1 MSGLLS
7 SAAIMLKYAKGVS
20 GSDNVGDAVKAT
32 LKLTGDK
39 KVQLMKADGSMMKVL
54 GNYVVE
60 PIAVVSDDLLDVE
73 ELDSILGLHMDMFT
87 GYYMQ
92 IFDILL
98 NIYDIDAEVIIDALG
113 TDNGGLTR
121 LISKGSST
129 YLNYAKT
136 GNILSSECD
145 DLHDWVGDLVRNS
158 ELEVTDDGRLVNLSV
173 EANKPNPWD
182 AADRKKFKEYMD
194 ATKATINASAA
205 RSGMSAAEAV
215 KASAEATRVA
225 EASYRS
231 AIASGKSSAEAVKAS
246 AEATRV
252 AEAAYRSAI
261 NSGKS
266 AAVAKKYAEEAIK
279 AASAKSAA
287 TKDSLQRDVV
297 RVPIGMSAAH
307 KDLLV
312 PNAIQ
317 RTLSITLERPVETVP
332 ETGKIYTR
340 TMVISVLVKL
350 AVIFTSKENII
361 NSIEAKSDEYSF
373 SNRLDD
379 YRAGAISLTDF
390 VFASDLIN
398 KYKNKKLKDKD
409 GLLTLIQSRE
419 LSANSKMLTNDFA
432 GFEKYYNMYLVSPDT
447 KAAIEKS
454 VKAKLSTP
462 NGKDRF
468 LERANG
474 LSVTVVDPD
483 YERIQIM
490 IKDTRGKTQ
499 LSFRGAVKKE
509 KNGSDYSEII
519 KALLANKSP
528 SF

>member
-7 SAAIMLKYAKGVS
+7 SAAIMLKYVKGVS
-20 GSDNVGDAVKAT
+20 GSDSVGGAVNAT

-98 NIYDIDAEVIIDALG
+98 NIYNVDAEVIIDALG

-121 LISKGSST
+121 LLSKGSS
-129 YLNYAKT
+129 NYAKT
-136 GNILSSECD
+136 GNIFSSECD

-158 ELEVTDDGRLVNLSV
+158 ELEVTDDGQLVNLSV
-173 EANKPNPWD
+173 EAHKPNPWD
-182 AADRKKFKEYMD
+182 AADRKKFKAYMD
-194 ATKATINASAA
+194 ATKATINATAA
-205 RSGMSAAEAV
+205 RSGMSASAA
-215 KASAEATRVA
+215 AMSSAEATRVA

-246 AEATRV
+246 ADATRV
-252 AEAAYRSAI
+252 ADKAYQAAIA
-261 NSGKS
+261 SGKS

-279 AASAKSAA
+279 AASAKS
-287 TKDSLQRDVV
+287 KVGKSSVQRDVV

-332 ETGKIYTR
+332 ETGKVYTR

-361 NSIEAKSDEYSF
+361 NSIEAKSDEYAF
-373 SNRLDD
+373 SSRLDD

-409 GLLTLIQSRE
+409 GLLELIQSRE

-483 YERIQIM
+483 YERIQLM
-490 IKDTRGKTQ
+490 VKDTRGKTQ

-509 KNGSDYSEII
+509 KAGSDYSEII

>member
-7 SAAIMLKYAKGVS
+7 SAAIMLKYAKDVS
-20 GSDNVGDAVKAT
+20 GSDSVGDVVNST
-32 LKLTGDK
+32 LKLAGDK
-39 KVQLMKADGSMMKVL
+39 KVQLMRADGSMMKVL
-54 GNYVVE
+54 GDYVVE

-73 ELDSILGLHMDMFT
+73 ELDSILGLHMDMFA

-98 NIYDIDAEVIIDALG
+98 NVYNIKAEIIIDAMG
-113 TDNGGLTR
+113 TDNGGLSR
-121 LISKGSST
+121 LISKGSS
-129 YLNYAKT
+129 NYAKT

-145 DLHDWVGDLVRNS
+145 DLHDWVGDLVRSS
-158 ELEVTDDGRLVNLSV
+158 ELDVTDGGQLVNISV
-173 EANKPNPWD
+173 EEDKPKHPLGRD
-182 AADRKKFKEYMD
+182 
-194 ATKATINASAA
+194 
-205 RSGMSAAEAV
+205 
-215 KASAEATRVA
+215 
-225 EASYRS
+225 
-231 AIASGKSSAEAVKAS
+231 SSR
-246 AEATRV
+246 T
-252 AEAAYRSAI
+252 
-261 NSGKS
+261 
-266 AAVAKKYAEEAIK
+266 
-279 AASAKSAA
+279 
-287 TKDSLQRDVV
+287 
-297 RVPIGMSAAH
+297 PIGTSKAH
-307 KDLLV
+307 NDLLI

-317 RTLSITLERPVETVP
+317 RTLNVTMEQAVERTAA
-332 ETGKIYTR
+332 GKIFTR
-340 TMVISVLVKL
+340 TTVIPILVKL

-361 NSIEAKSDEYSF
+361 NSIEAKSDEYAF
-373 SNRLDD
+373 SSRLDD

-398 KYKNKKLKDKD
+398 KYKNKKLKDTD

-447 KAAIEKS
+447 KVAIERS

-462 NGKDRF
+462 TGKDRF

-483 YERIQIM
+483 YERIQLM
-490 IKDTRGKTQ
+490 VKDTRGKTD
-499 LSFRGAVKKE
+499 LSFRGAVKKD